1 MNTTGIPIYTVSQVN
16 GYVKSLMDGDDLL
29 TGLLVRGEISN
40 YKRYPSGHHYFS
52 LKDEQGSLRCV
63 MFRGE
68 AARLRFRPE
77 NGMRVVAFGRVSVFP
92 RDGAYQLYCSELMQD
107 GRGALDE
114 AFERLRR
121 RLEGEG
127 LFDPANKQPLP
138 RYPKKIALVTSP
150 AGAAV
155 RDMLRV
161 LGARWPMAEVLVV
174 PVRVQG
180 QEAAGEVSTAIH
192 RLNNRADID
201 LIIAGRGGGSKEDL
215 WAFNE
220 EVVARAIYISN
231 IPVISAVGHEPDV
244 TIADYVADL
253 RAATPSNGA
262 ELAVP
267 DQAEEKARLEQLG
280 RRLARVLRVRLD
292 GARRELVRLQDS
304 RALQNIKAPIQDRRM
319 ALDDLRRRM
328 SLALRRETGRGRQAL
343 DAQGERLPL
352 AMGGRLAA
360 QRGRLGRLSAGLD
373 ALSPLKV
380 LGRGYAIARH
390 GEDVVSSIAAARPG
404 DPLDVLVSDGV
415 LRCEVKEKEERVWQ
429 EKNSPSRS
437 L

>member
-1 MNTTGIPIYTVSQVN
+1 MRLANLPVYTVSQVN
-16 GYVKSLMDGDDLL
+16 GYVKGLMDGDELL

-52 LKDEQGSLRCV
+52 LKDEAGALRCV

-77 NGMRVVAFGRVSVFP
+77 NGMRVVAFGRVSVYP
-92 RDGAYQLYCSELMQD
+92 RDGAYQLYCQELMQD

-121 RLEGEG
+121 RLEAEG
-127 LFDPANKQPLP
+127 LFDEANKQPLP
-138 RYPKKIALVTSP
+138 EYPGKIALVTSP

-155 RDMLRV
+155 RDMLRI
-161 LGARWPMAEVLVV
+161 LGARWPLAEVLVA

-180 QEAAGEVSTAIH
+180 AEAAGEIAAAIH

-201 LIIAGRGGGSKEDL
+201 LIITGRGGGSMEDL

-220 EVVARAIYISN
+220 EAVARAIAVSN

-244 TIADYVADL
+244 TIADYAADL

-267 DQAEEKARLEQLG
+267 DQGAERERLAQLN
-280 RRLARVLRVRLD
+280 RRLARALRIRLE
-292 GARRELVRLQDS
+292 GARLELKRLKSS
-304 RALQNIKAPIQDRRM
+304 RALQNGKAPIQDRRL
-319 ALDDLRRRM
+319 AVDALRRRM
-328 SLALRRETGRGRQAL
+328 GLALGHDAEKARQRL
-343 DAQGERLPL
+343 DAQRGRLPL
-352 AMGGRLAA
+352 ALKHRTAE

-380 LGRGYAIARH
+380 LGRGYAIARR
-390 GEDVVSSIAAARPG
+390 GEDVVSSIAQAEPG
-404 DPLDVLVSDGV
+404 DKLEVLVSDGTLSCV
-415 LRCEVKEKEERVWQ
+415 IEGKEERTW
-429 EKNSPSRS
+429 R
-437 L
+437 